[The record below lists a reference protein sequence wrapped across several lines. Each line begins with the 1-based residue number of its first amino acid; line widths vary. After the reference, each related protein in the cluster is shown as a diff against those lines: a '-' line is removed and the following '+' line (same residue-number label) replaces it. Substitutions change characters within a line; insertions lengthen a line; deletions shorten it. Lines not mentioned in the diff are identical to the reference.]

1 MRSKYDVGVV
11 GGAGHVGIPLS
22 LVLAD
27 RGLRTLIYDINP
39 VALKELEAGRL
50 PFIEEGGEELLRKAL
65 AEGTL
70 GFSQDAADLR
80 GIPAVVVTIG
90 TPIDEFHNPNFTLLT
105 KCIDALLPHLEPNQT
120 MILRSTVAPGVTDF
134 LERYLRRR
142 GSKVGLAFCPERVVQ
157 GKGISEIQTIPQF
170 VAATS
175 PKAARVARGIFSKIS
190 PQVIDMKPTEAEFA
204 KLICNTFR
212 YMTFAATNQ
221 LYMMCAHAGID
232 YNGLLEKV
240 RQGYPRMSYIPG
252 PGFAAGPCL
261 MKDTMQLFAF
271 GRHSFP
277 LGQMA
282 MTINEGLPNFIVDQL
297 RHRMRLTGK
306 KVGILGMAFK
316 AESDDIRD
324 SLSYKLGKILRF
336 EGADVSYSDEHVKD
350 PTFIS
355 KEELCQR
362 AEIIIVGVPHKAYSG
377 LIINPSTEVIDLWG
391 ILPRTRQGRSKRG
404 GRSGGIP
411 EFPAP
416 LPGNGNRRPQRA
428 GKKSGL

>member
-22 LVLAD
+22 LVLSN

-39 VALKELEAGRL
+39 AALKELRAGRL

-65 AEGTL
+65 ADGTL
-70 GFSQDAADLR
+70 GFSENAADLR

-90 TPIDEFHNPNFTLLT
+90 TPIDEFHNPDFTLLT
-105 KCIDALLPHLEPNQT
+105 KCVDTLLPHFEAHQT
-120 MILRSTVAPGVTDF
+120 IILRSTVAPGVTEF
-134 LERYLRRR
+134 LDGYLRRR

-157 GKGISEIQTIPQF
+157 GKGVAEIQTIPQF

-175 PKAARVARGIFSKIS
+175 PRAAKIARKIFSKIS
-190 PQVIDMKPTEAEFA
+190 PQVIEMTPVEAEFS

-212 YMTFAATNQ
+212 YITFAATNQ

-232 YNGLLEKV
+232 YIGLLEKV
-240 RQGYPRMSYIPG
+240 RQGYPRMAYIPG

-297 RHRMRLTGK
+297 RRRMRLKGK
-306 KVGILGMAFK
+306 TVGILGMAFK

-336 EGADVSYSDEHVKD
+336 EGAQVLYSDEYVKD
-350 PTFIS
+350 PTFIAKS
-355 KEELCQR
+355 ELCRR
-362 AEIIIVGVPHKAYSG
+362 AEVIIIGVPHRAYRA
-377 LIINPSTEVIDLWG
+377 LKIPRTCQVIDLWG
-391 ILPRTRQGRSKRG
+391 ICRRPALPRPHVNGAKRF
-404 GRSGGIP
+404 RVESGKVFSP
-411 EFPAP
+411 
-416 LPGNGNRRPQRA
+416 RR
-428 GKKSGL
+428 

>member
-1 MRSKYDVGVV
+1 MKSRYDVGVV

-22 LVLAD
+22 LVLAE
-27 RGLRTLIYDINP
+27 RGLRTLIYDINSA
-39 VALKELEAGRL
+39 ALKQLQAGRL
-50 PFIEEGGEELLRKAL
+50 PFIEEGGEGLLRKAL
-65 AEGTL
+65 DAGTL
-70 GFSQDAADLR
+70 GFSQDPADLR

-105 KCIDALLPHLEPNQT
+105 RCVDSLLPHLRPSQT

-134 LERYLRRR
+134 LERYLRER
-142 GSKVGLAFCPERVVQ
+142 GSRIGLAFCPERVVQ
-157 GKGISEIQTIPQF
+157 GKGIAEIQTIPQF

-175 PKAARVARGIFSKIS
+175 ARAARVARRIFSRIS
-190 PQVIDMKPTEAEFA
+190 PQVIEMNPIEAEFA

-221 LYMMCAHAGID
+221 LYMMCAQAGID
-232 YNGLLEKV
+232 YLGLLEKV
-240 RQGYPRMSYIPG
+240 RQGYPRMAYIPG

-282 MTINEGLPNFIVDQL
+282 MTINEGLPNFIVDQM
-297 RHRMRLTGK
+297 RDRMRLKGK

-336 EGADVSYSDEHVKD
+336 EGADVLYSDEYVKD
-350 PTFIS
+350 PTFIT
-355 KEELCQR
+355 KEELCRR
-362 AEIIIVGVPHKAYSG
+362 ADLVIIGVPHRAYKTLKIPSSCE
-377 LIINPSTEVIDLWG
+377 IIDVWG
-391 ILPRTRQGRSKRG
+391 ICPRPSGKRALRVNGSKRPDFKG
-404 GRSGGIP
+404 FDLLAKR
-411 EFPAP
+411 
-416 LPGNGNRRPQRA
+416 Q
-428 GKKSGL
+428 